1 MKKPKQQKPLWLQIV
16 LCGLGLILIFLFSAF
31 TSPYWHGNVFQFFVA
46 LTKLKAGN
54 LHFTFSGKT
63 LKMTLVLVLILV
75 IAVALYKCCN
85 QRNYRHGEEHGS
97 TKWEDPGFLSHKY
110 GEKEKKNSP
119 PPEKPYDLDT
129 VQHPNLILTQN
140 MKLSLNAQKTRRNL
154 NVLVI
159 GGAGA
164 GKSMFYARPNILQAN
179 TGYIVLDPKGEL
191 TEDCGGFLKR
201 QGYTVWV
208 LDLKHP
214 ESSDRYNPFDFLETE
229 DDVLQLV
236 DNIFDNTTDKE
247 ARKGEQIWDDSAKS
261 LLRALI
267 FYVREMLPKEQ
278 QNFTSVMRY
287 LRRAKTEEDE
297 MGNPKPSQ
305 LDGDMLE
312 LQRKLEHD
320 NKKADSHP
328 AYRAYQEYRSG
339 AAKTMQSVLFTL
351 NARLSKFNV
360 QSIADLTSQNELE
373 LKRMGREKIAIF
385 AVIPD
390 DNQSYNFLVGMLYTQ
405 LFQQLYRSA
414 DDYRGKKLPVPVHF
428 LMDEFANVALPKS
441 FESLLSTMR
450 QRQIFCSI
458 ILQNLSQLKALYEK
472 QWESIVGNCDS
483 FLYLGG
489 NEQSTFEYVSK
500 RLGTETI
507 DIDSYSQSK
516 GRNGSSSKSTQ
527 LQKRELMLPDEVGRL
542 DNKYAIYIMRG
553 ENPILD
559 LKYDV
564 FHHPNFSEIALGG
577 AESYHYSEEKIA
589 EREQRQ
595 RTWDL
600 QEREAI
606 QRKNTAELDAFFHDH
621 AAEDGSIELNLD
633 ELDYS
638 SEELMQYAASLMH
651 TGKEKAQ

>member
-1 MKKPKQQKPLWLQIV
+1 MIKSYKTRFQK
-16 LCGLGLILIFLFSAF
+16 FSALLSDPEIAKYARQNGNHAF
-31 TSPYWHGNVFQFFVA
+31 SRKRKMPLKDMLLCCLSKKGLTTTFELRNYFKEKGDLSMQLSVQGYLQQRKRLNPEIFPYLNRKYLMDFYRSDEPRLWKGYLLIAIDGSKAEVPNSKDNREAFGNS
-46 LTKLKAGN
+46 GN
-54 LHFTFSGKT
+54 QHSGKGQVRA
-63 LKMTLVLVLILV
+63 LVSGMYDVLNHFYLDIE
-75 IAVALYKCCN
+75 I
-85 QRNYRHGEEHGS
+85 EHICIS
-97 TKWEDPGFLSHKY
+97 ENELAK
-110 GEKEKKNSP
+110 
-119 PPEKPYDLDT
+119 
-129 VQHPNLILTQN
+129 
-140 MKLSLNAQKTRRNL
+140 RNL
-154 NVLVI
+154 KQLKKFGIRKPVV
-159 GGAGA
+159 AV
-164 GKSMFYARPNILQAN
+164 FDR
-179 TGYIVLDPKGEL
+179 GYPSLEFI
-191 TEDCGGFLKR
+191 
-201 QGYTVWV
+201 
-208 LDLKHP
+208 
-214 ESSDRYNPFDFLETE
+214 DFLETE